1 MARMI
6 YYSAVSL
13 DGFVADAAGSLA
25 WLDRHDNDPD
35 GPLGW
40 SAFDA
45 SIGAMVMGRSTY
57 DWLHSGPLAAEDAT
71 WPHRQPCWVLTHRPD
86 LAGLPGADLRPTA
99 EPAGS
104 IVEQMR
110 QVAGDADLW
119 CAGGGRTAAYFHA
132 AGLLDEIWL
141 SVAPDALGAGVPVLP
156 VAVPSRLELLDV
168 DRNRDFAALRYRVVR
183 D

>member
-13 DGFVADAAGSLA
+13 DGYVADAAGSLA
-25 WLDRHDNDPD
+25 WLDRNDNDPD

-40 SAFDA
+40 TAFDA
-45 SIGAMVMGRSTY
+45 SIGAMVMGRATY
-57 DWLHSGPLAAEDAT
+57 DWLVTGPLAEEGAG

-86 LAGLPGADLRPTA
+86 LAGLPGADVRPTD
-99 EPAGS
+99 EPAVR

-110 QVAGDADLW
+110 DAAGSADLW
-119 CAGGGRTAAYFHA
+119 CVGGGRTAAYFHA

-141 SVAPDALGAGVPVLP
+141 SVAPDVLGGGVPVLP
-156 VAVPSRLELLDV
+156 VAVPARLELLDV
-168 DRNRDFAALRYRVVR
+168 ARNRDFAALRYRVLS